1 MPATI
6 PATMTKTAK
15 FLYVAVLIGLFSAG
29 LLLAKYNPWQDQQAA
44 NSAYQNLGGDFV
56 LNSEGGTVTLED
68 FRGQLVLMYF
78 GFTSCPDVCPTA
90 LSTIAASM
98 RQLTPDQENQI
109 QPLFVSVDPARDTLE
124 NLAKYSAYFHPKM
137 LGITGSIETL
147 DQLVKNYGA
156 YYRHIPLENSALG
169 YTVDHT
175 SRVYLI
181 SRQGELISTIAHG
194 TSVDDVTTLLKLH
207 L

>member
-1 MPATI
+1 
-6 PATMTKTAK
+6 MTTSAK
-15 FLYVAVLIGLFSAG
+15 LLYVAVLVGLFSAG
-29 LLLAKYNPWQDQQAA
+29 LLLAKYTPWQDKGAA
-44 NSAYQNLGGDFV
+44 NTGYGSLGGDFV
-56 LNSEGGTVTLED
+56 LNSDTGEVKLED

-98 RQLTPDQENQI
+98 RQLTPTLEAQI
-109 QPLFVSVDPARDTLE
+109 QPLFVSVDPARDTLD
-124 NLAKYSAYFHPKM
+124 NLAKYSAYFHPRM
-137 LGITGSIETL
+137 LGVTGSIETL
-147 DQLVKNYGA
+147 DQLVRSYGA

-181 SRQGELISTIAHG
+181 GRQGELISTIAHG
-194 TSVDDVTTLLKLH
+194 TSVDEVTALLKLH

>member
-1 MPATI
+1 MSKY
-6 PATMTKTAK
+6 TKP
-15 FLYVAVLIGLFSAG
+15 LYALALVILFSAG
-29 LLLAKYNPWQDQQAA
+29 LLLAKYAPWEGQNGA
-44 NSAYQNLGGDFV
+44 NAGYANLGGGFILD
-56 LNSEGGTVTLED
+56 SDGGPVNLED

-98 RQLTPDQENQI
+98 RQLTPTLEAQI
-109 QPLFVSVDPARDTLE
+109 QPLFVSVDPARDTLD
-124 NLAKYSAYFHPKM
+124 NLAKYSAYFHPRM
-137 LGITGSIETL
+137 LGVTGSIEAL

-156 YYRHIPLENSALG
+156 YYRHITLENSVLG

-181 SRQGELISTIAHG
+181 GRQGQLISTIAHG
-194 TSVDDVTTLLKLH
+194 TSVDDVTVLLKQH

>member
-1 MPATI
+1 MSKS
-6 PATMTKTAK
+6 TKL
-15 FLYVAVLIGLFSAG
+15 LYALALVLLFSGG
-29 LLLAKYNPWQDQQAA
+29 LLLAKYSPWAGNSSA
-44 NSAYQNLGGDFV
+44 NTSYANLGGDFI
-56 LNSEGGTVTLED
+56 LNSKDGAVSLED
-68 FRGQLVLMYF
+68 YRGQLVLMYF

-98 RQLTPDQENQI
+98 RQFSPDLEAQI
-109 QPLFVSVDPARDTLE
+109 QPLFVSVDPDRDTLD
-124 NLAKYSAYFHPKM
+124 NLAQYSAYFHPSM

-147 DQLVKNYGA
+147 DALVKNYGA

-181 SRQGELISTIAHG
+181 GREGQLINTIAHG
-194 TSVDDVTTLLKLH
+194 TSVDDVVTLLKQH